1 MRGASPPEGAR
12 FRALPF
18 PIETT
23 IRDGRLATLEV
34 LEMTAGGPVLHGF
47 VWPVCVQRF
56 PARWRASGECLDH
69 GESCAI
75 DPQTTDVREA
85 LAFAR

>member
-1 MRGASPPEGAR
+1 MTGASPPDGAR

-23 IRDGRLATLEV
+23 IRDGRLATLEII
-34 LEMTAGGPVLHGF
+34 ETTTDGPVLHGF
-47 VWPVCVQRF
+47 IWPVGVQRF
-56 PARWRASGECLDH
+56 PARWLASGECLDY
-69 GESCAI
+69 GENCAI

>member
-1 MRGASPPEGAR
+1 MTATPPPAGAR

-34 LEMTAGGPVLHGF
+34 IERVEDGLILHGF
-47 VWPVCVQRF
+47 IWPVGVQRF
-56 PARWRASGECLDH
+56 PARWLPSGDCLDH
-69 GESCAI
+69 GETCAI